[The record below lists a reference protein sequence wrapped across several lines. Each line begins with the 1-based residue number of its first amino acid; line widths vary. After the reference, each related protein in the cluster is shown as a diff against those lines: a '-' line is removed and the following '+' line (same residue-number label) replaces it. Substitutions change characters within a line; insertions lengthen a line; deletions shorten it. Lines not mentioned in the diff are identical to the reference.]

1 MSLKIAQSLL
11 LDSFNSSSVE
21 LDDTF
26 LVSDNLNLS
35 ITSNNISNNETFGED
50 YTRTEK
56 VFWALLLIPLPLVAV
71 IGNILVILS
80 VYKERSL
87 QTVTN
92 YFIVSLAF
100 ADLLVA
106 AVVMPFA
113 VYVLFCNARKGGNRL
128 VRGTDYMLDALKP
141 SNKAPRFSGESLQT
155 YMAWCCPD
163 GTHLFC
169 WPFLAVSSQSQV
181 SNGPVIDSN
190 YLNLVISPTEATNS
204 K

>member
-1 MSLKIAQSLL
+1 MDLL
-11 LDSFNSSSVE
+11 LTLDNITNSNIIQ
-21 LDDTF
+21 DTS
-26 LVSDNLNLS
+26 LEYSTELNLT
-35 ITSNNISNNETFGED
+35 IISANV
-50 YTRTEK
+50 TENSTLVEEYSPHAK

-113 VYVLFCNARKGGNRL
+113 VYVL
-128 VRGTDYMLDALKP
+128 
-141 SNKAPRFSGESLQT
+141 
-155 YMAWCCPD
+155 
-163 GTHLFC
+163 
-169 WPFLAVSSQSQV
+169 VS
-181 SNGPVIDSN
+181 
-190 YLNLVISPTEATNS
+190 
-204 K
+204 

>member
-50 YTRTEK
+50 YPGTEK

-113 VYVLFCNARKGGNRL
+113 VYVLQQSAELLWLLPTGQFTNYD
-128 VRGTDYMLDALKP
+128 DYIFNM
-141 SNKAPRFSGESLQT
+141 FV
-155 YMAWCCPD
+155 
-163 GTHLFC
+163 
-169 WPFLAVSSQSQV
+169 PFFA
-181 SNGPVIDSN
+181 
-190 YLNLVISPTEATNS
+190 
-204 K
+204 

>member
-113 VYVLFCNARKGGNRL
+113 VYVL
-128 VRGTDYMLDALKP
+128 
-141 SNKAPRFSGESLQT
+141 
-155 YMAWCCPD
+155 
-163 GTHLFC
+163 
-169 WPFLAVSSQSQV
+169 
-181 SNGPVIDSN
+181 
-190 YLNLVISPTEATNS
+190 NS
-204 K
+204 WTVKNMNMC